1 MPRFFPSAMP
11 VNLATRP
18 ALRGEKRIWEALREA
33 PLPPA
38 TWVFYNAA
46 PMGCR
51 RRIDFLILDPGRGI
65 IAIEVKGGHVHYR
78 TGFRQRIAGQPWS
91 KRIEPWAQAA
101 RALAQALAALDL
113 NPIAVPQA
121 FMLAL
126 PATSRADLPFPAG
139 PHMLMAEDLAPARLA
154 SKLNTLLPRLDPLAS
169 ATIGPIL
176 DRMTAALIRGTDK
189 HRGLTRKPILMA
201 YVQERRSGW
210 LRIGVARRR
219 GKRINVILDALP
231 LHFKGRMVLA
241 EHAPP
246 NWRELSAGDHGL
258 RKPDEPAATAK
269 AKVAATGNT
278 AASADCIIIS
288 HALLASRR
296 ANCRRDL

>member
-1 MPRFFPSAMP
+1 MP

-101 RALAQALAALDL
+101 RALAQALAPLDL
-113 NPIAVPQA
+113 NPIAIPQA
-121 FMLAL
+121 FMRSHCRPQA
-126 PATSRADLPFPAG
+126 
-139 PHMLMAEDLAPARLA
+139 APIFHFRLGH
-154 SKLNTLLPRLDPLAS
+154 T
-169 ATIGPIL
+169 
-176 DRMTAALIRGTDK
+176 
-189 HRGLTRKPILMA
+189 
-201 YVQERRSGW
+201 
-210 LRIGVARRR
+210 
-219 GKRINVILDALP
+219 
-231 LHFKGRMVLA
+231 
-241 EHAPP
+241 
-246 NWRELSAGDHGL
+246 
-258 RKPDEPAATAK
+258 
-269 AKVAATGNT
+269 
-278 AASADCIIIS
+278 C
-288 HALLASRR
+288 
-296 ANCRRDL
+296 